1 MSPASKV
8 DLHLHTTRSDGRL
21 TPTELVSLV
30 VARGVNIAAV
40 TDHDSTEGLDEA
52 FAEAARNP
60 GLQLIPGIEISADH
74 AQGEGDLHILGYFL
88 QYHDQ
93 AFQDQLRQFR
103 EGRNSG
109 AKLMVEKL
117 AQLGLPV
124 DWERV
129 QQIAADASIG
139 RPHIAQAMV
148 ERGYIRTPREA
159 FNEYLQDGGKAHVA
173 RPHIS
178 LEGAVRLIRSVGG
191 VAVLAHPLYIKHFS
205 ELLPTLKAQGIAGM
219 EVHYA
224 EFSAQQRADL
234 ARLADQHELL
244 PCGGSDYHAFGT
256 PTEHLP
262 GTAGPPVEVL
272 RQLEKL
278 AGERKS
284 FA

>member
-1 MSPASKV
+1 MSKV

-21 TPTELVSLV
+21 TPTELVRLV
-30 VARGVNIAAV
+30 VAQGVHIASV

-52 FAEAARNP
+52 FAEAARHP
-60 GLQLIPGIEISADH
+60 SLRLIPGIEISADH
-74 AQGEGDLHILGYFL
+74 PQGEGDLHILGYFL
-88 QYHDQ
+88 RYHDQ
-93 AFQDQLRQFR
+93 AFQDQLRHFR
-103 EGRNSG
+103 EGRLNG

-148 ERGYIRTPREA
+148 ERGYISAPREA
-159 FNEYLQDGGKAHVA
+159 FNEYLQDGGKAYVA

-178 LEGAVRLIRSVGG
+178 LEGAVRLIQSVGG
-191 VAVLAHPLYIKHFS
+191 IAVLAHPLYLKNFL
-205 ELLPTLKAQGIAGM
+205 ELLPTLRESGIVGM

-224 EFSAQQRADL
+224 EFTPEQRAGL
-234 ARLADQHELL
+234 ARLAARHDLL

-256 PTEHLP
+256 PAEHMP
-262 GTAGPPVEVL
+262 GSAGPPVEVL
-272 RQLEKL
+272 RQLERL
-278 AGERKS
+278 AGEQKPC
-284 FA
+284 A